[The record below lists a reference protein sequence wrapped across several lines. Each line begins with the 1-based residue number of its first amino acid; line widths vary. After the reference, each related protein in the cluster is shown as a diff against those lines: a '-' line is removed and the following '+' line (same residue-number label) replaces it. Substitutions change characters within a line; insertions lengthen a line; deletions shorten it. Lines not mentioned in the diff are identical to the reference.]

1 MEISELT
8 KIIDI
13 NSKYLGI
20 STELLMENAGRE
32 LAKEAENFSSVAIFC
47 GTGNNGG
54 DGFVAAR
61 HLASFGKKVK
71 VFAIKGERTKEAQ
84 KNFELLIK
92 LPSIE
97 IFEISDSSDV
107 FKLKEKLYNCDAIID
122 AILGV
127 GAKGELREPVKT
139 LVNFINSL
147 KIFKISADIPT
158 PGIKADK
165 VISFHIKKTE
175 NAKVVSI
182 GIPKE
187 AETFVG
193 PGDVLYALPKRKG
206 DEHKG
211 DFGRILI
218 IGGSKNFIGAP
229 ILVAKA
235 ALKAG
240 ADISIVAC
248 PKYVAEKIPYDENI
262 IINTLNSEFFL
273 YSDDLDLISEIDFDV
288 AVIGN
293 GLGLEEKTRIAV
305 KKFLNETKKTVIVDA
320 DALKLI
326 NPREIKENMILTP
339 HANEFKILF
348 SEFSENFSERVKLVE
363 KFAKKFKAII
373 VLKGNIDIISDG
385 HRTKLN
391 RTGNP
396 GMTVGGTGDVL
407 AGVIAALSVKA
418 DRFYAASAGAFINGL
433 AGDIA
438 LKDFSYYFTATDVI
452 ERIPKAIK
460 FCESFE
466 DENSKGDQKF

>member
-8 KIIDI
+8 KVFDI

-20 STELLMENAGRE
+20 SLELLMENAGRE
-32 LAKEAENFSSVAIFC
+32 LAREAENFSSIAIFC

-61 HLASFGKKVK
+61 HLASLEKKVK

-84 KNFELLIK
+84 KNFELLMK

-107 FKLKEKLYNCDAIID
+107 LKLKEKLYNCDAIID

-127 GAKGELREPVKT
+127 GAKGELREPIKT
-139 LVNFINSL
+139 LVEFINSL
-147 KIFKISADIPT
+147 KIFKISADVPT
-158 PGIKADK
+158 PGLKADK
-165 VISFHIKKTE
+165 VVSFHFKKSE

-187 AETFVG
+187 VETFVG
-193 PGDVLYALPKRKG
+193 PGDVLYALLKRKG

-218 IGGSKNFIGAP
+218 IGGSKNFIGTP

-248 PKYVAEKIPYDENI
+248 PKYVSERIPYDENI
-262 IINTLNSEFFL
+262 IVNTLNSEFFL
-273 YSDDLDLISEIDFDV
+273 CPEDLDLIKKINFDV

-293 GLGLEEKTRIAV
+293 GLGLEEKTKIAV
-305 KKFLNETKKTVIVDA
+305 KKFLRETKKTIIVDA

-326 NPREIKENMILTP
+326 NPKEIQENMILTP

-348 SEFSENFSERVKLVE
+348 SEFSENFSDRVKLVE

-385 HRTKLN
+385 FRTKLN
-391 RTGNP
+391 KTGNP
-396 GMTVGGTGDVL
+396 GMTVGGTGDAL
-407 AGVIAALSVKA
+407 AGVIAALSVKTEK
-418 DRFYAASAGAFINGL
+418 FYAASAGAFINGL

-438 LKDFSYYFTATDVI
+438 MKEFGYYFTATDI
-452 ERIPKAIK
+452 IDRIPKAIK
-460 FCESFE
+460 FCENFE
-466 DENSKGDQKF
+466 DENSK